1 MTDTDTDTDI
11 DTDQG
16 GDRDTDTQVQILR
29 ELFEVVE
36 DRREN
41 PSPES
46 YTSSLFEHEKG
57 INAVL
62 EKIGEESTEVV
73 LAAKDD
79 DTGEVVEES
88 ADLIYHLLVL
98 LAAKEIQLDDLLDEL
113 RERRG

>member
-1 MTDTDTDTDI
+1 MTDTDTDQD
-11 DTDQG
+11 
-16 GDRDTDTQVQILR
+16 GDRDTDTQAQILR

-46 YTSSLFEHEKG
+46 YTSSLLEHEKG

-79 DTGEVVEES
+79 DTCEVVEES

>member
-1 MTDTDTDTDI
+1 MTDTDTDQD
-11 DTDQG
+11 
-16 GDRDTDTQVQILR
+16 GDRDTDTQAQILR

-46 YTSSLFEHEKG
+46 YTSSLLEHEKG